1 MPSSAMRDTVIF
13 KQFDIK
19 IQHNVALTEN
29 SLIYR
34 GVCEF
39 PAGMGESMPSS
50 AAGLIKVLELR
61 NEREPERARER
72 ARESRTASRREPE

>member
-1 MPSSAMRDTVIF
+1 MRDTVIF

-34 GVCEF
+34 GVCKF

-50 AAGLIKVLELR
+50 TAGLIKVLELR
-61 NEREPERARER
+61 NDVPSRAR
-72 ARESRTASRREPE
+72 AL

>member
-1 MPSSAMRDTVIF
+1 MRDTVIF

-29 SLIYR
+29 ILIYR
-34 GVCEF
+34 GVCKF

-50 AAGLIKVLELR
+50 AAGLIKVLELTELLR
-61 NEREPERARER
+61 NDVPSRAR
-72 ARESRTASRREPE
+72 AL